1 MLRKLEFL
9 PRGHLIQKFSDVTG
23 MSYEAAGRLADREGI
38 EVITDYLE
46 AYLSMPPR
54 QFRTRNIFARK
65 Y

>member
-9 PRGHLIQKFSDVTG
+9 PREHLIQKFSDVTG

-46 AYLSMPPR
+46 AYLSMSSR
-54 QFRTRNIFARK
+54 QFRNRNIFARK

>member
-1 MLRKLEFL
+1 
-9 PRGHLIQKFSDVTG
+9 

-46 AYLSMPPR
+46 AYLSMSPR

>member
-9 PRGHLIQKFSDVTG
+9 PREHLIQKFSDVTG

-38 EVITDYLE
+38 EVITDYIE

-54 QFRTRNIFARK
+54 RFHNRRPYVHKF
-65 Y
+65 